1 MSAMQYDFLFCLFHG
16 TFLRSMRYIDNRLN
30 EYKPDLELL
39 STLNGGSEVLVNY
52 AIQNNNSQKFV
63 VI

>member
-39 STLNGGSEVLVNY
+39 STINGDSEVFGKLCNTE
-52 AIQNNNSQKFV
+52 Q
-63 VI
+63 